1 MRLVLA
7 LLMCW
12 GVAFAQ
18 DTTKYFKSVD
28 YGWNWQRGK
37 FRGGLILPTDTTNN
51 KLGIAQIDATCYAW
65 SGTKWKTISTTD
77 TAFLVRYY
85 RKNQVDSAIL
95 ANNPIPFDSTS
106 LSNRINLRVKYT
118 DTAAMLTPYLRKID
132 TASLSNRINLK
143 LNATD
148 TASLSNRI
156 NLKLNKSDSIAGG
169 YYPYSSNPKAYLTS
183 ASLTGYVPYSSYGSN
198 NVSANNFFYGF
209 TSIDATTT
217 PIILT
222 VNSTPYYLI
231 TGRDGQTIKL
241 PNAQTLPLGA
251 LFTFN
256 NNQSQGTITVNN
268 NSNTLVKS
276 IPSGANVIIELID
289 NQTAAGLW
297 DAHSQAPS
305 NVSWSTNTFD
315 YAGSITSATWNGS
328 NVAINRGGTGAST
341 AATART
347 NLGSTTVGDNFY
359 TLPNPSAKRFTQINA
374 DNTISTLD
382 STSFRAAI
390 GAGTSST
397 TGTITSISTGN
408 GLSGGTITTS
418 GTIIADTSILATKLL
433 LQKKIDS
440 VNTNVSTKGTGTVT
454 SITLGRG
461 ITGTS
466 PITTTGTIGIDTTK
480 NYTWTNTNIFSNS
493 IQTPYI
499 NITTPTAGQNPT
511 WQMND
516 ADATTPNYSS
526 VSFNPAISSTTMAF
540 TGPYSGTN
548 GGIQYA
554 GFTGSGVNTS
564 IPLAFIGYQGG
575 TSPTA
580 PCIDFVG
587 YKWNGATNRTTLASG
602 EIILQVENGIGGGS
616 LFNVKGN
623 GNVTLSSLAT
633 GIVYSNSGVLTSTN
647 PSDSTLKNNIE
658 DIPYGL
664 NEILR
669 LKPKTYYYNS
679 DSTKTYLKYGFIAQD
694 VQNIMPKIVRKLEPE
709 NPESKLGL
717 ESEAIYVAMVKAI
730 QQLEARVKELEKILN
745 K

>member
-7 LLMCW
+7 LLMCC

-37 FRGGLILPTDTTNN
+37 FRGSLILPTDTVNN

-65 SGTKWKTISTTD
+65 SGTKWKTISTID

-95 ANNPIPFDSTS
+95 ANTPVPFDSTS
-106 LSNRINLRVKYT
+106 LSNRINLSVKYN

-132 TASLSNRINLK
+132 TASI
-143 LNATD
+143 
-148 TASLSNRI
+148 SNRI
-156 NLKLNKSDSIAGG
+156 NLKLNKSDSTANG
-169 YYPYSSNPKAYLTS
+169 YYPYSSNPKSYLTS
-183 ASLTGYVPYSSYGSN
+183 SSLTGYVPYSSFGSN
-198 NVSANNFFYGF
+198 NVSANNYFDGF

-217 PIILT
+217 PIVLT
-222 VNSTPYYLI
+222 VNSTPSYLI

-251 LFTFN
+251 SFTFN
-256 NNQSQGTITVNN
+256 NNQSQGAITVNN

-276 IPSGANVIIELID
+276 IPSGANIIIELID
-289 NQTAAGLW
+289 NQTAAGIW
-297 DAHSQAPS
+297 DAHSQAPT

-315 YAGSITSATWNGS
+315 YAGSITSATWNGT

-341 AATART
+341 AAAART

-374 DNTISTLD
+374 DNTVSTLD
-382 STSFRAAI
+382 SAAFRVAI

-397 TGTITSISTGN
+397 AGTI
-408 GLSGGTITTS
+408 
-418 GTIIADTSILATKLL
+418 
-433 LQKKIDS
+433 
-440 VNTNVSTKGTGTVT
+440 T

-526 VSFNPAISSTTMAF
+526 VVFNPAISSSTMAF

-580 PCIDFVG
+580 PCIDLIG
-587 YKWNGATNRTTLASG
+587 YKWNGGTNRTTLASG

-664 NEILR
+664 NEILK

-730 QQLEARVKELEKILN
+730 QQLEARVKELEKLLN